1 MRYRN
6 IVTGIEFT
14 TSCRISGADFVE
26 VKPEKATPEAPKE
39 EKASVKDSK
48 PKTTTTKRAKK

>member
-1 MRYRN
+1 MRYKN

-26 VKPEKATPEAPKE
+26 IKPEEEAPKVPKE
-39 EKASVKDSK
+39 EKAVVKDTK